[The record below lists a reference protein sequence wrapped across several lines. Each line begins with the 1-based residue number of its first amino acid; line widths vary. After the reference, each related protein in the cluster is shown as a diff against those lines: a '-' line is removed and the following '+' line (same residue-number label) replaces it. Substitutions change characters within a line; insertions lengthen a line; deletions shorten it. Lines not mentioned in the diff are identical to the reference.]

1 MRKTTSGRVK
11 TIADYIKTINE
22 QNHQIAALK
31 DSVTGLKKEKVELIE
46 KVSLLEKTVY
56 SLREE
61 KEALKKRLKPT
72 TPPVF
77 VTPTYDFFSEQAY
90 YEQTA

>member
-1 MRKTTSGRVK
+1 
-11 TIADYIKTINE
+11 
-22 QNHQIAALK
+22 LK